1 LDGIVAAMAMME
13 VGAGADEVNLPPEN
27 REGQKYISI

>member
-1 LDGIVAAMAMME
+1 MME